1 MKFESGCEGRI
12 YMPVSNDELNV
23 MLLQF
28 WIRAADFHGIMYNAA
43 WYDVHFTLDAP
54 NYLTL
59 LLQIFLNFSWNTAL
73 VLELK
78 WIHEWINWKI

>member
-43 WYDVHFTLDAP
+43 
-54 NYLTL
+54 
-59 LLQIFLNFSWNTAL
+59 
-73 VLELK
+73 
-78 WIHEWINWKI
+78 